1 MKKIVLGLAIAAM
14 TFVGCKNGEKT
25 ETSSEETTETVDQAI
40 VDSHNSENSLDW
52 AGVYEGTTPCADCSG
67 IETILELKND
77 KTFKLSQT
85 YLGKT
90 EDDNLFTQEG
100 NFIWNQ
106 DGTEIRLKIVSGSFQ
121 FKVGENQVWML
132 DEKGNVIEGDL
143 ANMYILKKTIQ

>member
-1 MKKIVLGLAIAAM
+1 MKKIVLGLAIAAI

-25 ETSSEETTETVDQAI
+25 ETSSEELTEAVDPTI
-40 VDSHNSENSLDW
+40 VDSHNSKNSLDW

-67 IETILELKND
+67 IETILELKSD
-77 KTFKLSQT
+77 ETFKLSQT
-85 YLGKT
+85 YLNKT
-90 EDDNLFTQEG
+90 EDEKVFTQEG

-106 DGTEIRLKIVSGSFQ
+106 DGTEIRLQIVSGSFQ

-143 ANMYILKKTIQ
+143 ADFYILKKKVE